1 MPAEP
6 RPAPGRAT
14 APTTSTEWSL
24 AGHPAVVLEN
34 RWLRAVVLPGLG
46 ARVVSLV
53 DKRADLELLWRNGRV
68 PLRAVPTGA
77 VYDDHF
83 TGGWDELFPNDEPEE
98 LAGEQMP
105 DHGELWTL
113 PWSASTRT
121 PAGGGGEAV
130 LELAVSTPVSAC
142 RVERRLVLGHGPVL
156 RSEYRVTNEG
166 RRALPFL
173 WKSHVAVALH
183 PDTTVDMA
191 AREVL
196 VDAFGRPRVRPPGGA
211 FAWPVARVDGRDHD
225 FRRRPGTGRDG
236 VAELLIATGLDRGAC
251 AVDHPAAG
259 SGLRL
264 GWDAA
269 DLPSCWLFASHGGGW
284 RGHDV
289 LVLEP
294 CTGHPLSVADGVAAG
309 THQVLEAGA
318 TRTWALTAAVGRPE
332 PLRDPD
338 PAATGR

>member
-1 MPAEP
+1 MPAE
-6 RPAPGRAT
+6 RGPAPTSGARTAT
-14 APTTSTEWSL
+14 SPTSPTLSTEWSL
-24 AGHPAVVLEN
+24 SGHPAVVLEN
-34 RWLRAVVLPGLG
+34 RWLRAVVLPALG
-46 ARVVSLV
+46 AKVVSLV

-83 TGGWDELFPNDEPEE
+83 SGGWDEMFPNDEPEE
-98 LAGEQMP
+98 LAGELMP
-105 DHGELWTL
+105 DHGELWTQ
-113 PWSASTRT
+113 PWAVSTGT
-121 PAGGGGEAV
+121 STGGGGPEVV
-130 LELAVSTPVSAC
+130 LDLAVSTPVSAC
-142 RVERRLVLGHGPVL
+142 RAERRLVLGDGPEL
-156 RSEYRVTNEG
+156 RCEYRVTNEG

-173 WKSHVAVALH
+173 WKSHVAVALQ

-196 VDAFGRPRVRPPGGA
+196 VDGFGAPRVRPAGA
-211 FAWPVARVDGRDHD
+211 VFSWPVARVDGQDHD
-225 FRRRPGTGRDG
+225 FRRRPDINGRG
-236 VAELLIATGLDRGAC
+236 VAELLVATGLDRGAC

-259 SGLRL
+259 SGLAL

-294 CTGHPLSVADGVAAG
+294 CTGHPLSVADGAAAG

-318 TRTWALTAAVGRPE
+318 TRSWSLTAAVGRPA
-332 PLRDPD
+332 PLR
-338 PAATGR
+338 